1 MGKFDFDIPKDL
13 TKMLSRMEQYD
24 EIAPSVLN
32 AASPI
37 VEKAVKRGYQRH
49 KRTGNLERSVKT
61 KKPSKNS
68 MGWMTVVRPTGKSD
82 SYMGDDGVIRTRKE
96 PVRNMEIAAYHE
108 YGTRKMAAS
117 PVIGP
122 AVQETRGEVEKK
134 MQEIYETMIKRG
146 G

>member
-13 TKMLSRMEQYD
+13 TKMLSKMDQYD

-37 VEKAVKRGYQRH
+37 VEKAVKRGYRRH
-49 KRTGNLERSVKT
+49 KRTGNLERSVKA
-61 KKPSKNS
+61 KKPSKNA
-68 MGWMTVVRPTGKSD
+68 MGWMTVVRPTGKTH
-82 SYMGDDGVIRTRKE
+82 SYMDDSGKVRTRKE

-108 YGTRKMAAS
+108 YGTRKMAAA

-134 MQEIYETMIKRG
+134 MQEAYEAAVKRG
-146 G
+146 V

>member
-1 MGKFDFDIPKDL
+1 MGKFDFDIPSDL
-13 TKMLSRMEQYD
+13 SKMLSKMEQYN
-24 EIAPSVLN
+24 EIAPSILK

-37 VEKAVKRGYQRH
+37 VEKAVKRGYQKH
-49 KRTGNLERSVKT
+49 KQTGNLERSVKT

-68 MGWMTVVRPTGKSD
+68 MGWMTVVRPTGKTS
-82 SYMGDDGVIRTRKE
+82 SYMDASGRVRTRKE

-122 AVQETRGEVEKK
+122 AVQETRSEVEKK
-134 MQEIYETMIKRG
+134 MQETYERVIKRG